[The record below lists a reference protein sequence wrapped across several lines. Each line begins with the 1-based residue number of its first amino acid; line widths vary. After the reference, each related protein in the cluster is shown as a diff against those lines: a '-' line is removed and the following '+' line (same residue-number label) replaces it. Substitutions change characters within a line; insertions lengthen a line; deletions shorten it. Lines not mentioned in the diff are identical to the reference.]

1 MLLGAVIDEIVGAD
15 AVHALAESAEPAPRQ
30 LLVDH
35 RLVTKVAAGA
45 AVLGAHVGAQKTHG
59 TGLAPDLLADVLLL
73 APLALVRHHF
83 RLDEASR
90 RVAKYRELLV
100 HPGRLVG
107 ARNRCVHVQFHR
119 GSTAVSVPQSP
130 ASVVKMA
137 LLMGARSH
145 IAGMGSHNPR
155 ARGLIGSAGAALAVL
170 TFINLFNYLD
180 RYVVSA
186 LVESLRRSELHL
198 TDTEAGSLMSGFLIV
213 FAVVGPI
220 FGFLGDRRSRPRLI
234 AFGVAC
240 WSVATALSGLAWNFA
255 SLFAARAAVGVGEA
269 AYVTIGPS
277 LLSDYFPRGE
287 RGRVMAIFFCAIP
300 VGSALGYVVGG
311 FMDVHFGWRMAF
323 FVAGVPGLLLALL
336 CLGLH
341 DPPRGS
347 QDDEETAQP
356 PAASRPAAN
365 YLALLK
371 NRPYALTIAGYAAYT
386 FALGGL
392 AYWMPAFLERIRHV
406 PEKSATVSF
415 GIIVVITGFVGTFAG
430 GWLGDFCARYTQR
443 AYLWISAAAT
453 LAAVPFAWL
462 ALTVAAQRT
471 YLRLHGDRTALDV
484 PVDRTDQRHDRQS
497 RASRRSAPRR
507 TRSASSAFTYWAMSL
522 LRCSSG

>member
-1 MLLGAVIDEIVGAD
+1 
-15 AVHALAESAEPAPRQ
+15 
-30 LLVDH
+30 
-35 RLVTKVAAGA
+35 
-45 AVLGAHVGAQKTHG
+45 
-59 TGLAPDLLADVLLL
+59 
-73 APLALVRHHF
+73 
-83 RLDEASR
+83 
-90 RVAKYRELLV
+90 
-100 HPGRLVG
+100 
-107 ARNRCVHVQFHR
+107 
-119 GSTAVSVPQSP
+119 
-130 ASVVKMA
+130 
-137 LLMGARSH
+137 MGARSH

-180 RYVVSA
+180 RYVVST

-220 FGFLGDRRSRPRLI
+220 FGFLGDSRSRPRLI

-287 RGRVMAIFFCAIP
+287 RGRAMAIFFCAIP

-406 PEKSATVSF
+406 PEKSATFSF

-471 YLRLHGDRTALDV
+471 YLLCMVIAQLLMFLSTGPINATIVNLVRPTQRSSANALGVFSIHLLGDV
-484 PVDRTDQRHDRQS
+484 PSPLLIGLISTHSSLQQGVKLVPLAILVSGVIWIFGALSQPAGLATPKMQD
-497 RASRRSAPRR
+497 APGPGAPR
-507 TRSASSAFTYWAMSL
+507 
-522 LRCSSG
+522 

>member
-1 MLLGAVIDEIVGAD
+1 M
-15 AVHALAESAEPAPRQ
+15 
-30 LLVDH
+30 
-35 RLVTKVAAGA
+35 
-45 AVLGAHVGAQKTHG
+45 
-59 TGLAPDLLADVLLL
+59 
-73 APLALVRHHF
+73 
-83 RLDEASR
+83 
-90 RVAKYRELLV
+90 
-100 HPGRLVG
+100 
-107 ARNRCVHVQFHR
+107 
-119 GSTAVSVPQSP
+119 
-130 ASVVKMA
+130 
-137 LLMGARSH
+137 
-145 IAGMGSHNPR
+145 GMGSR
-155 ARGLIGSAGAALAVL
+155 KALIGSAGAALAVL

-180 RYVVSA
+180 RYVVST

-198 TDTEAGSLMSGFLIV
+198 TDTQAGSLMSGFLIV
-213 FAVVGPI
+213 FALVGPI
-220 FGFLGDRRSRPRLI
+220 FGFLGDSRSRPRLI

-240 WSVATALSGLAWNFA
+240 WSIATALSGFAWNFA
-255 SLFAARAAVGVGEA
+255 SLFATRAAVGVGEA

-323 FVAGVPGLLLALL
+323 FVAGVPGLILALL
-336 CLGLH
+336 CLGLN

-347 QDDEETAQP
+347 QDGEETAQP
-356 PAASRPAAN
+356 RVASRPAAN

-406 PEKSATVSF
+406 PEKSATFSF

-443 AYLWISAAAT
+443 AYLWISAVAT
-453 LAAVPFAWL
+453 LAAAPFAWF
-462 ALTVAAQRT
+462 ALTVTAPRT
-471 YLRLHGDRTALDV
+471 YLICMVIAQLLMFLSTGPINATIVNLVLPTQRASANALGVFSIHLLGDV
-484 PVDRTDQRHDRQS
+484 PSPLLIGLISTHSSLQQGVKLVPLAIVVSGLIWICGALAQPAGLAQAKLQD
-497 RASRRSAPRR
+497 AP
-507 TRSASSAFTYWAMSL
+507 A
-522 LRCSSG
+522 